1 MTDRDHF
8 AAAALTGLMANPK
21 NNDTTADTI
30 RFWAWNWA
38 DAMLRERERC
48 PARMEFPT
56 PPGEGWRWVEPH
68 EPLERG
74 DQCWSNEGR
83 GWLPVT
89 CYGDEWPI
97 ARQLFYR
104 RRIDAQANHDA
115 APAARA
121 QLPTGDHASGGSGS
135 VGTDNA
141 DPLTRL
147 GTGDTQEPVAWG
159 VAAGGGVLATSISR
173 IDAVDMQ
180 SDYECDTEVVP
191 LYRSPT
197 LTDAERE
204 AISAARAAFGDLDEH
219 EKLIA
224 QLESQLDR
232 CCKKLWVEW
241 VPVAE
246 QLPTRDQ
253 VVLVAWEG
261 WELVTL
267 GHFIDGDWFDPVVA
281 ISEYGPPTHWLPLPI
296 GPRPPLPAP
305 PTDGK

>member
-1 MTDRDHF
+1 MPRASHGTAASGNGNGDRQQTQQEKGKVRGMTDRDHF
-8 AAAALTGLMANPK
+8 AAAALAGLLANPK

-56 PPGEGWRWVEPH
+56 PPGEGWRRVEPH

-74 DQCWSNEGR
+74 DQCWINDVR

-104 RRIDAQANHDA
+104 RRIDAKSNHDA

-141 DPLTRL
+141 DPLTRW

-159 VAAGGGVLATSISR
+159 VATGGGVIATSISR

-180 SDYECDTEVVP
+180 SDYECATEVVP

-197 LTDAERE
+197 LTATPPLHATHGACSLPPECTQPTLTDAERE
-204 AISAARAAFGDLDEH
+204 AIGRDLDWLKWCEDNRQIGDVGR
-219 EKLIA
+219 KDIA
-224 QLESQLDR
+224 TLRGLLER
-232 CCKKLWVEW
+232 
-241 VPVAE
+241 
-246 QLPTRDQ
+246 
-253 VVLVAWEG
+253 
-261 WELVTL
+261 L
-267 GHFIDGDWFDPVVA
+267 G
-281 ISEYGPPTHWLPLPI
+281 
-296 GPRPPLPAP
+296 
-305 PTDGK
+305 